1 MYELLIYLFL
11 GILAGTFT
19 GLAPG
24 IHTNTLAILLSTFLA
39 TKFGSL
45 ALAVFIVSMIITH
58 SFLDL
63 IPSIFLGAPDQDSV
77 LSVLPGHKYLLQGKG
92 YQALKLTLYGGLGC
106 SILLIPLIIPFLY
119 AASFIEN
126 TKYLIPI
133 ILAITTILFILD
145 EKQLKNKLWALLLFL
160 LSGILGIQ
168 ANQLIKEYLFVILT
182 GFFALPTLI
191 LSIKQKTNIPTQIID
206 KTNDILSIKRIKVY
220 IKTLLASFLVAP
232 LPAIGTTGG
241 AIITQKLFKANS
253 SENFLI
259 ITGALN
265 TLDAFY
271 NLIILF
277 FLNRVRS
284 GATLVIKQFTALDK
298 NTFFILLLISF
309 IALFISCILTIYF
322 GRLFARII
330 TKINYPK
337 ISKIILLFLLILI
350 LVYSNFLGLF
360 VAILATALGIIAP
373 KVGVKRIHLLGC
385 LTLPI
390 LISF

>member
-11 GILAGTFT
+11 GLLAGTFT

-24 IHTNTLAILLSTFLA
+24 IHTNTVAILLSTFLA
-39 TKFGSL
+39 TKFGGL

-63 IPSIFLGAPDQDSV
+63 VPSIFFGAPDQDSV
-77 LSVLPGHKYLLQGKG
+77 LSVLPGHKYLLEGKG
-92 YQALKLTLYGGLGC
+92 YEALKLTLYGGLGC
-106 SILLIPLIIPFLY
+106 SILLLPLIIPFLKLS
-119 AASFIEN
+119 SFIEN

-133 ILAITTILFILD
+133 ILAITTTLFILD
-145 EKQLKNKLWALLLFL
+145 EKQTKNKLWALLLFL
-160 LSGILGIQ
+160 LSGVLGIQ

-182 GFFALPTLI
+182 GFFALPTII
-191 LSIKQKTNIPTQIID
+191 LSIKQKTQLPTQTI
-206 KTNDILSIKRIKVY
+206 TTNNDILSLKRIKVY

-241 AIITQKLFKANS
+241 AIITQKLFKTPS

-277 FLNRVRS
+277 FLYKVRS
-284 GATLVIKQFTALDK
+284 GATLVIKQFTSLDK
-298 NTFFILLLISF
+298 NIFFILLIMSF
-309 IALFISCILTIYF
+309 IALFISCILTLYF
-322 GRLFARII
+322 GRLAAKLI

-360 VAILATALGIIAP
+360 IAIIATALGIIAP
-373 KVGVKRIHLLGC
+373 KVGIKRIHLLGS